1 MGPCPSVVRSSVV
14 SWNMTITSSAVMCT
28 SSVSQS
34 DVPLSMPS
42 EPSWIACANERS
54 VFSGNSAE
62 ACLVSLSATYTAVA
76 PAVRHSWRRRR
87 HGSVPAHRAA
97 AQDTLH
103 RVPGRRCARTVHVD
117 DRTCR
122 DNQWRRRSPALGP
135 RCLHRRC
142 RLVARW
148 RPLVEQ
154 HRVNDPELEHVHG
167 HRK

>member
-87 HGSVPAHRAA
+87 HGSEPSPRAA
-97 AQDTLH
+97 AQSPAPRPRPAVRTD
-103 RVPGRRCARTVHVD
+103 RPRGRSHVSRQPMAEGIACARAALSPQAVQARSQVAAAG
-117 DRTCR
+117 RAASS
-122 DNQWRRRSPALGP
+122 RRSRTGACSWP
-135 RCLHRRC
+135 
-142 RLVARW
+142 
-148 RPLVEQ
+148 
-154 HRVNDPELEHVHG
+154 
-167 HRK
+167 